1 MNLRNIYDSRRI
13 WKMVLLAMSLVL
25 VSVFIYF
32 SNSLV
37 KDLAKQ
43 ERERMQIWAD
53 ATREMVTSTDADVD
67 FLLSIIQ
74 GNHNIPVLLVDDKN
88 NIIEQRN
95 FKLPEPNDSLKMIDE
110 YTAINKQFLQKKL
123 NKLRKT
129 TNNIEIK
136 IDDSTHQVLYYED
149 SDVLRRLAYYPYIQL
164 AVMLLFIAIAYFA
177 LISVKKAEQNRVWV
191 GLSKETAHQLGTP
204 ISSLMAWTQMLES
217 MGIDKEIIND
227 MDTDVH
233 RLSVIADRF
242 SKIGSM
248 PDKELTFI
256 NEAVE
261 SSLNYMRT
269 RIPKHVTLTVHTDDE
284 KNCGV
289 MLCQPL
295 FEWVMEN
302 LTKNAVDAMSGEG
315 RIDIVVTSDAQHAHL
330 YVKDT
335 GKGIARK
342 NFKNV
347 FNPGFTTKKR
357 GWGLGLTLV
366 KRIIEEYHNGKIYVK
381 DSEMGK
387 GTTFAI
393 EIVATTLVSISSRP
407 KGNSWWMLVVV
418 MAFSS
423 SYTVPA
429 STSCTFAIF
438 SLPMCTPITSWV

>member
-1 MNLRNIYDSRRI
+1 MKLRSIYDSRRI
-13 WKMVLLAMSLVL
+13 WKMALLAVSLVL
-25 VSVFIYF
+25 LGVFIYI
-32 SNSLV
+32 SNRLV

-43 ERERMQIWAD
+43 ERERMEIWAD
-53 ATREMVTSTDADVD
+53 ATRELTTSTDTDVD
-67 FLLSIIQ
+67 FLFRIIQ
-74 GNHNIPVLLVDDKN
+74 GNRNIPVLLVDDQGK
-88 NIIEQRN
+88 IIEQRN
-95 FKLPEPNDSLKMIDE
+95 FKLPEPADTAKMIEE
-110 YTAINKQFLQKKL
+110 YSATNKAFLAKKHE
-123 NKLRKT
+123 KLRKS
-129 TNNIEIK
+129 TNSIEIR
-136 IDDSTHQVLYYED
+136 IDDSTKQMLYYED

-164 AVMLLFIAIAYFA
+164 AVMLLFLGIAYFA

-217 MGIDKEIIND
+217 MGVDKEIITD

-261 SSLNYMRT
+261 SSLAYMRT
-269 RIPKHVTLTVHTDDE
+269 RIPKHVTLTVHTDED

-302 LTKNAVDAMSGEG
+302 LTKNAVDAMSGQG

-335 GKGIARK
+335 GKGIPRK

-366 KRIIEEYHNGKIYVK
+366 KRIIEEYHGGKIFVK
-381 DSEMGK
+381 ESEVGK
-387 GTTFAI
+387 GTTFSI
-393 EIVATTLVSISSRP
+393 EIP
-407 KGNSWWMLVVV
+407 KVK
-418 MAFSS
+418 
-423 SYTVPA
+423 
-429 STSCTFAIF
+429 
-438 SLPMCTPITSWV
+438 

>member
-1 MNLRNIYDSRRI
+1 MYLRNIYDSRRI
-13 WKMVLLAMSLVL
+13 WKMVLLAVSLVL
-25 VSVFIYF
+25 VAVFIYF
-32 SNSLV
+32 SNTLV

-43 ERERMQIWAD
+43 ERERMEIWAD
-53 ATREMVTSTDADVD
+53 ATRELTTSTDTDVD
-67 FLLSIIQ
+67 FLFRIIH
-74 GNHNIPVLLVDDKN
+74 GNRNIPVLLVDEQD

-95 FKLPEPNDSLKMIDE
+95 FKLPEPADTAKMIDE
-110 YTAINKQFLQKKL
+110 YSAINKKFLDKKL
-123 NKLRKT
+123 KKLRNS
-129 TNNIEIK
+129 TNRIEIK
-136 IDDSTHQVLYYED
+136 IDDTTSQMLYYED

-164 AVMLLFIAIAYFA
+164 AVMLLFLGIAYFA

-217 MGIDKEIIND
+217 MGIDKEIISD

-261 SSLNYMRT
+261 SSLTYMRT
-269 RIPKHVTLTVHTDDE
+269 RIPKHVTLTVHTEED

-302 LTKNAVDAMSGEG
+302 LTKNAVDAMSGQG

-335 GKGIARK
+335 GKGIPRK

-366 KRIIEEYHNGKIYVK
+366 KRIIEEYHGGKIFVK
-381 DSEMGK
+381 ESEVGK
-387 GTTFAI
+387 GTTFSI
-393 EIVATTLVSISSRP
+393 EIP
-407 KGNSWWMLVVV
+407 KVK
-418 MAFSS
+418 
-423 SYTVPA
+423 
-429 STSCTFAIF
+429 
-438 SLPMCTPITSWV
+438 

>member
-136 IDDSTHQVLYYED
+136 IDDSTRQVLYYED

-204 ISSLMAWTQMLES
+204 ISSLMAWTPML
-217 MGIDKEIIND
+217 
-227 MDTDVH
+227 
-233 RLSVIADRF
+233 
-242 SKIGSM
+242 
-248 PDKELTFI
+248 
-256 NEAVE
+256 
-261 SSLNYMRT
+261 
-269 RIPKHVTLTVHTDDE
+269 
-284 KNCGV
+284 
-289 MLCQPL
+289 
-295 FEWVMEN
+295 
-302 LTKNAVDAMSGEG
+302 
-315 RIDIVVTSDAQHAHL
+315 
-330 YVKDT
+330 
-335 GKGIARK
+335 
-342 NFKNV
+342 
-347 FNPGFTTKKR
+347 
-357 GWGLGLTLV
+357 
-366 KRIIEEYHNGKIYVK
+366 
-381 DSEMGK
+381 
-387 GTTFAI
+387 
-393 EIVATTLVSISSRP
+393 
-407 KGNSWWMLVVV
+407 
-418 MAFSS
+418 
-423 SYTVPA
+423 
-429 STSCTFAIF
+429 
-438 SLPMCTPITSWV
+438 

>member
-1 MNLRNIYDSRRI
+1 MKFRNIYDSRRI
-13 WKMVLLAMSLVL
+13 WKMVLLVVSLVL
-25 VSVFIYF
+25 VGAFIYI
-32 SNSLV
+32 SNRLV

-43 ERERMQIWAD
+43 ERERMEIWAD
-53 ATREMVTSTDADVD
+53 ATREIVKQFENDSDSD
-67 FLLSIIQ
+67 FPFRIIQ
-74 GNHNIPVLLVDDKN
+74 GNHSIPVLLVDDDG
-88 NIIEQRN
+88 NILEQRN
-95 FKLPEPNDSLKMIDE
+95 FKLPEPADSAKMLDE
-110 YTAINKQFLQKKL
+110 YSKVNKEFLAKRLQKL
-123 NKLRKT
+123 RNSSNK
-129 TNNIEIK
+129 IDIK
-136 IDDSTHQVLYYED
+136 IDDTTHQTLYYED

-164 AVMLLFIAIAYFA
+164 AVMLLFLGIAYFA
-177 LISVKKAEQNRVWV
+177 LISVKRAEQNRVWV

-217 MGIDKEIIND
+217 MGIDKEIITD

-261 SSLNYMRT
+261 SSLAYMRT
-269 RIPKHVTLTVHTDDE
+269 RIPKQVALTVYTDEE

-289 MLCQPL
+289 MLCQSL

-302 LTKNAVDAMSGEG
+302 LTKNAVDAMEG
-315 RIDIVVTSDAQHAHL
+315 KGSIDIEVTSDDKHAHL
-330 YVKDT
+330 YIKDT

-366 KRIIEEYHNGKIYVK
+366 KRIIEEYHGGKIYVK
-381 DSEMGK
+381 ESEVGK

-393 EIVATTLVSISSRP
+393 EIP
-407 KGNSWWMLVVV
+407 KIK
-418 MAFSS
+418 
-423 SYTVPA
+423 
-429 STSCTFAIF
+429 C
-438 SLPMCTPITSWV
+438 

>member
-13 WKMVLLAMSLVL
+13 WKMVLLAVSLIL
-25 VSVFIYF
+25 VAVFIYF
-32 SNSLV
+32 SNTLV

-43 ERERMQIWAD
+43 ERERMEIWAD
-53 ATREMVTSTDADVD
+53 ATRELTTSTDTDVD
-67 FLLSIIQ
+67 FLFRIIR
-74 GNHNIPVLLVDDKN
+74 GNKNIPVLLVDDSG

-95 FKLPEPNDSLKMIDE
+95 FKLPEPADTAKMMIDE
-110 YTAINKQFLQKKL
+110 YTQVNKAFLAKKL
-123 NKLRKT
+123 KKLRNS
-129 TNNIEIK
+129 TNSIEIK
-136 IDDSTHQVLYYED
+136 IDDSTRQMLYYED

-164 AVMLLFIAIAYFA
+164 AVMLLFLGIAYFA

-204 ISSLMAWTQMLES
+204 ISSLMAWTQMLDS
-217 MGIDKEIIND
+217 MGIDKEIIAD

-261 SSLNYMRT
+261 SSLTYMRT
-269 RIPKHVTLTVHTDDE
+269 RIPKHVTLTVHTDGD

-302 LTKNAVDAMSGEG
+302 LTKNAVDAMGGQG

-335 GKGIARK
+335 GKGIPRK

-366 KRIIEEYHNGKIYVK
+366 KRIIEEYHGGKIYVK
-381 DSEMGK
+381 ESEVGK
-387 GTTFAI
+387 GTTFSI
-393 EIVATTLVSISSRP
+393 EIP
-407 KGNSWWMLVVV
+407 KVK
-418 MAFSS
+418 
-423 SYTVPA
+423 
-429 STSCTFAIF
+429 
-438 SLPMCTPITSWV
+438 

>member
-1 MNLRNIYDSRRI
+1 MKLRSIYDSRRI
-13 WKMVLLAMSLVL
+13 WKMVLLAVSLVL
-25 VSVFIYF
+25 VGVFIYI
-32 SNSLV
+32 SNRLV

-43 ERERMQIWAD
+43 ERERMEIWAD
-53 ATREMVTSTDADVD
+53 ATRELTTSTDTDVD
-67 FLLSIIQ
+67 FLFRIIR
-74 GNHNIPVLLVDDKN
+74 GNQNIPVLLVDNDG

-95 FKLPEPNDSLKMIDE
+95 FKLPDPADTAKMLDE
-110 YTAINKQFLQKKL
+110 YSKVNKEFLAKRLQKL
-123 NKLRKT
+123 RNSSNKID
-129 TNNIEIK
+129 IEI
-136 IDDSTHQVLYYED
+136 DQSTHQTLYYED

-164 AVMLLFIAIAYFA
+164 AVMLLFLGVAYFA
-177 LISVKKAEQNRVWV
+177 LISVKRAEQNRVWV

-217 MGIDKEIIND
+217 MGVDKEIISD

-261 SSLNYMRT
+261 SSLAYMRT
-269 RIPKHVTLTVHTDDE
+269 RIPKHVTLTVHTDGD

-289 MLCQPL
+289 MLCQSL

-302 LTKNAVDAMSGEG
+302 LTKNAVDAMDGDG
-315 RIDIVVTSDAQHAHL
+315 KLDITVTSDDRQAL
-330 YVKDT
+330 ILVKDT

-366 KRIIEEYHNGKIYVK
+366 KRIIEEYHGGRIYVK
-381 DSEMGK
+381 ESEPGR

-393 EIVATTLVSISSRP
+393 E
-407 KGNSWWMLVVV
+407 
-418 MAFSS
+418 
-423 SYTVPA
+423 
-429 STSCTFAIF
+429 
-438 SLPMCTPITSWV
+438 LPRVK